1 MVAFSCGTHQSGHYQ
16 GLPVYEGFFPSMHLG
31 YRTSLKATVLVQYP
45 GGAICRSMVYHK
57 EFRLVGDIPEH
68 QGILTL
74 LNVAF
79 HRDHRGSVLTADMD
93 SWILAIRP
101 ITSQTM
107 MELTETCTGIGALGL
122 GSEYAG
128 WKVVACNELQPKMSE
143 VLRQYMSGPI
153 VEGSIEHL
161 HVVADLHEASG
172 GSTSWAFGFSCQ
184 PFSRAGDRRGG
195 QDIRSMTLPW
205 GLWASYMLN
214 CPIVV
219 LECVS
224 DAPKYPF
231 VKLALQQFEEVTR
244 FAKSE
249 VVLEL
254 NALMPARRERWWCVL
269 SADWI
274 GRITLPELPSLDAT
288 PTVSDMFEQIPVP
301 SKQIID
307 NMTLKDHEMRCLS
320 QINVPIENSLVN
332 LHAPLPT
339 ALHSW
344 SNQFHGCPCECRNVG
359 LSATRLSNKGFFGVL
374 VSYADETGQIC
385 YRHLTPQEVGLL
397 NGLPVVLGKHH
408 NSRLEMAGVGQMASP
423 IQSCWIFSAI
433 RRHLGDL
440 EICQLPR
447 IAIRDPLEKIC
458 RQIFRIR
465 NTLWPTLRVSVT
477 MKLYEQNVLG
487 LFVGPSNDS
496 KLLPSNEFSG
506 PPQIGNELTA
516 SKIEISPTLAWPQT
530 PGALPGFGITVTPDK
545 SCDTAARHEQTAPVD
560 RSRSPLRCQSH
571 ETPGSESVIAKASLP
586 TEPVRLGLPSVSQQ
600 RTHVPTSPE
609 QSLPQDSESQFGS
622 IYTPGT
628 EPQKAFDFI
637 GSPPQISGLID
648 EFQNLASGKHSGNHT
663 TNLGYGISPDDLLS
677 GKLVIVDFR
686 HSQISAITIKP
697 ATTTEDFKQAE
708 VSIGNPSFQVHDAF
722 GQSIRPNATLDSMQ
736 VIVVTESE
744 LEVGHLAGNMN
755 PRAFSAFTQGA
766 SVAQDE
772 MDFYLHSIHRCRQI
786 QWVPSLYVP
795 YLEDVKVVS
804 SAWFS
809 DIQFQVSK
817 GSVISAILLG
827 SHWIPIFVSCVGSNV
842 VVITTK
848 EGVDAWQTLGLD
860 PNFLSSNLALPLPQ
874 VFGKDCGFQVFAWLV
889 SKTYSETEAIT
900 FEPALAKHWRF
911 LFWISVVMNPTKAK
925 SISPVALGGHNPEIQ
940 TAVAA
945 ILREH
950 GVPIDQ
956 AASRANEVLQSLGPD
971 RITQCLHDARPWAS
985 LKQLANRHQPPLRL
999 IMPGELQKL
1008 VEARGN
1014 KKSPVGTKTNKVSA
1028 GAKQSSCVLQPSDIV
1043 IPVGVFTQADG
1054 TPIGQIPPSQVGSN
1068 SRGLVVV
1075 SEQDF
1080 TPFAQQAI
1088 ISTEGLGFAILE
1100 PSQHF
1105 VEQFGGLTRFPA
1117 KCAANGE
1124 PMLITAAIVQKGQKH
1139 IHRATPPQLP
1149 AVVEVPVVTVK
1160 LMLYRD
1166 QCTVPWTTVLDGPVK
1181 HLLQLAPCLSVC
1193 RISDCTCPATH
1204 VTSSEIGE
1212 PILDL
1217 WNRDFVTTQFRK
1229 TPPKDADIF
1238 TCHVRILAS
1247 VFDVLTTV
1255 SGIAG
1260 LFIEPRAADGRS
1272 HCPNHHTVWLP
1283 KATHSD
1289 VMQMKQPAKA
1299 ATFVVRVAQ
1308 RYGLKTPVSS
1318 ASVIHEQ
1325 FRQDTPFLAG
1335 HTTMY
1340 VVGPLPWGCTR
1351 HTLQKL
1357 IATWNWP
1364 AKAIQPAGR
1373 SADGNGILWHAQ
1385 ASQPPQHPVI
1395 TMSHG
1400 DVLIVAK
1407 ENQTS
1412 KPQRVAIEAS
1422 SHTKECLTAA
1432 SKEFKPLEHDP
1443 WAAAAAKLPQRQ
1455 PPGLTPVQVQ
1465 QLEDRIDRKFAS
1477 CITSSDGDSLMQESL
1492 EPRVKALEDQIAKL
1506 GEAQNQQVVTTQAL
1520 TTKVS
1525 QVQQQVESQ
1534 GAQFRSHLDTQLADQ
1549 MSKIEALLSKRPR
1562 NE

>member
-1 MVAFSCGTHQSGHYQ
+1 MVAFSCGVHQTGHFQ
-16 GLPVYEGFFPSMHLG
+16 GLPIYEGFFPSMHLG
-31 YRTSLKATVLVQYP
+31 YRTSLKARVLTQYP
-45 GGAICRSMVYHK
+45 GGAICRSMIYQK
-57 EFRLVGDIPEH
+57 EFRLVGDIPAH

-74 LNVAF
+74 LNVVF
-79 HRDHRGSVLTADMD
+79 QRDHRGSVLTADSD
-93 SWILAIRP
+93 SWILPIRP

-107 MELTETCTGIGALGL
+107 MELTETCTGIGALGF
-122 GSEYAG
+122 GSEFAG

-143 VLRQYMSGPI
+143 VLRRYMSGTI
-153 VEGSIEHL
+153 VEGSIEHM
-161 HVVADLHEASG
+161 HVVAELHKASG

-231 VKLALQQFEEVTR
+231 VKLALQQFEEVTQHV
-244 FAKSE
+244 KSE

-269 SADWI
+269 SASWI
-274 GRITLPELPSLDAT
+274 GRITLPELPSLAT
-288 PTVSDMFEQIPVP
+288 APTVSDMFEQLPIP
-301 SKQIID
+301 SKQTSD
-307 NMTLKDHEMRCLS
+307 NMTLKDHEIRCLS
-320 QINVPIENSLVN
+320 QISVPIEQSLVN

-344 SNQFHGCPCECRNVG
+344 SNQFHACPCECRNVG
-359 LSATRLSNKGFFGVL
+359 LSTTRLSNKGFFGVL
-374 VSYADETGQIC
+374 VSFADETGQIC
-385 YRHLTPQEVGLL
+385 YRHLTPQEVGIL
-397 NGLPVVLGKHH
+397 NGLPLFLGKHP

-423 IQSCWIFSAI
+423 IQSGWIFSAI
-433 RRHLGDL
+433 RRHIGELG
-440 EICQLPR
+440 ISHLPR

-465 NTLWPTLRVSVT
+465 NTLWPALPVSVA
-477 MKLYEQNVLG
+477 MKLYEQNVMG

-496 KLLPSNEFSG
+496 KMI
-506 PPQIGNELTA
+506 PPQDVSDSSQVGHAVALQDVA
-516 SKIEISPTLAWPQT
+516 ISPTLEWPQT
-530 PGALPGFGITVTPDK
+530 PGALPGFGIPGAKAEVEKDD
-545 SCDTAARHEQTAPVD
+545 SYHEPRVPRD
-560 RSRSPLRCQSH
+560 RSRSPNRNQAESSVVPVQVETANPDFSLQPDLKQQSAGLSSFRKAMH
-571 ETPGSESVIAKASLP
+571 SVGSVYSPG
-586 TEPVRLGLPSVSQQ
+586 Q
-600 RTHVPTSPE
+600 
-609 QSLPQDSESQFGS
+609 
-622 IYTPGT
+622 
-628 EPQKAFDFI
+628 EPQKAWDYI
-637 GSPPQISGLID
+637 STPPQVCGLID
-648 EFQNLASGKHSGNHT
+648 GFQDSVSSDVANTSSLK
-663 TNLGYGISPDDLLS
+663 LGFGLSPTDLLS
-677 GKLVIVDFR
+677 DKVVIIDFR
-686 HSQISAITIKP
+686 HSQISAIATRPETTIADLQLAETSLGHP
-697 ATTTEDFKQAE
+697 PFKCQD
-708 VSIGNPSFQVHDAF
+708 VFGKDLSQDVMLKSQQV
-722 GQSIRPNATLDSMQ
+722 
-736 VIVVTESE
+736 VVVTTQDKIEDTF
-744 LEVGHLAGNMN
+744 GCNKH
-755 PRAFSAFTQGA
+755 PRAFSVFTQGT

-772 MDFYLHSIHRCRQI
+772 MDFYLLSIHRCRHTQF
-786 QWVPSLYVP
+786 VKSLYVP
-795 YLEDVKVVS
+795 YLEDVKVAS

-817 GSVISAILLG
+817 GPVISAILLG
-827 SHWIPIFVSCVGSNV
+827 SHWIPVFVVCDDTRV
-842 VVITTK
+842 VVTTTQ

-860 PNFLSSNLALPLPQ
+860 PNFLHSSPPLPLLK
-874 VFGKDCGFQVFAWLV
+874 VFEHDCGFQAFAWLV
-889 SKTYSETEAIT
+889 SQTYSEVDSTSFT
-900 FEPALAKHWRF
+900 PAFAKQWRI
-911 LFWISVVMNPTKAK
+911 LFWISVIICPSRASST
-925 SISPVALGGHNPEIQ
+925 IPIALGGHNPEMQ

-956 AASRANEVLQSLGPD
+956 AASRATEILQALGSD
-971 RITQCLHDARPWAS
+971 RIAQCLHDVRPWAS

-999 IMPGELQKL
+999 ITPGELQKL

-1014 KKSPVGTKTNKVSA
+1014 KKAPVGNKTNKVNP
-1028 GAKQSSCVLQPSDIV
+1028 GTKVNQCVLHPADIV

-1054 TPIGQIPPSQVGSN
+1054 IPIGQIPSSQVGSN
-1068 SRGLVVV
+1068 SRGLVVL
-1075 SEQDF
+1075 SEMDF
-1080 TPFAQQAI
+1080 MPFAQQTL
-1088 ISTEGLGFAILE
+1088 ISTEGLAFAILE
-1100 PSQHF
+1100 PSQPF

-1117 KCAANGE
+1117 KCSANGE
-1124 PMLITAAIVQKGQKH
+1124 PMLITAAIVQKGQKP
-1139 IHRATPPQLP
+1139 IQRATPPQLP

-1160 LMLYRD
+1160 MMLYRD
-1166 QCTVPWTTVLDGPVK
+1166 QCTAQWSTILEGPVK

-1193 RISDCTCPATH
+1193 RNAECSCPASH
-1204 VTSSEIGE
+1204 VNNGEAE

-1229 TPPKDADIF
+1229 TSPKDAEIF
-1238 TCHVRILAS
+1238 TCHVRILQS
-1247 VFDVLTTV
+1247 VFEALTAV

-1260 LFIEPRAADGRS
+1260 LFIEPRAADGRG
-1272 HCPNHHTVWLP
+1272 HCPQHHTVWLP
-1283 KATHSD
+1283 KASHSD
-1289 VMQMKQPAKA
+1289 VMQMKQQAKA
-1299 ATFVVRVAQ
+1299 PAFVVRVAQ
-1308 RYGLKTPVSS
+1308 RYGLKTSVSNAS
-1318 ASVIHEQ
+1318 AIHEQ
-1325 FRQDTPFLAG
+1325 FRQDTPFVAG

-1357 IATWNWP
+1357 ISSWNWP

-1373 SADGNGILWHAQ
+1373 SADGLGILWHAQ

-1407 ENQTS
+1407 DNQAS

-1432 SKEFKPLEHDP
+1432 SKEAKPLDTDP
-1443 WAAAAAKLPQRQ
+1443 WAAAAAKLPQRH

-1477 CITSSDGDSLMQESL
+1477 CISSSDGDSLMQESL
-1492 EPRVKALEDQIAKL
+1492 EPRVKALENQIAKL
-1506 GEAQNQQVVTTQAL
+1506 GEAQTQQVLNTQAL
-1520 TTKVS
+1520 SSKVS
-1525 QVQQQVESQ
+1525 QVQQQVEHQ
-1534 GAQFRSHLDTQLADQ
+1534 GAQFRNHLDTQLADQ
-1549 MSKIEALLSKRPR
+1549 MSKIEALLNKRPR

>member
-1 MVAFSCGTHQSGHYQ
+1 M
-16 GLPVYEGFFPSMHLG
+16 
-31 YRTSLKATVLVQYP
+31 
-45 GGAICRSMVYHK
+45 
-57 EFRLVGDIPEH
+57 
-68 QGILTL
+68 
-74 LNVAF
+74 
-79 HRDHRGSVLTADMD
+79 
-93 SWILAIRP
+93 
-101 ITSQTM
+101 
-107 MELTETCTGIGALGL
+107 
-122 GSEYAG
+122 
-128 WKVVACNELQPKMSE
+128 
-143 VLRQYMSGPI
+143 
-153 VEGSIEHL
+153 
-161 HVVADLHEASG
+161 HVVAELHEASG

-244 FAKSE
+244 YVKSE

-269 SADWI
+269 SAAWI
-274 GRITLPELPSLDAT
+274 GRITLPELPSLAAA
-288 PTVSDMFEQIPVP
+288 PTVSDMFEQLPIP

-307 NMTLKDHEMRCLS
+307 NMTLKDHEIRCLS

-359 LSATRLSNKGFFGVL
+359 LSSSRLSNKGFFGVL
-374 VSYADETGQIC
+374 VSFADETGQIC

-397 NGLPVVLGKHH
+397 NGLPLILGQHP

-423 IQSCWIFSAI
+423 IQSSWIFSAI
-433 RRHLGDL
+433 RRHLGEL
-440 EICQLPR
+440 GICHLPR

-465 NTLWPTLRVSVT
+465 NTLWPNLRVSVT

-496 KLLPSNEFSG
+496 KLLPPLEFSG
-506 PPQIGNELTA
+506 SPQIGHDLATH
-516 SKIEISPTLAWPQT
+516 KIEISPTLEWPQT
-530 PGALPGFGITVTPDK
+530 PGALPGFGIAV
-545 SCDTAARHEQTAPVD
+545 AAEKTGDCNVPQEQKAIGD
-560 RSRSPLRCQSH
+560 RSRSPLRRHSD
-571 ETPGSESVIAKASLP
+571 ETPCIELVTTKVSRPQDPVENDLP
-586 TEPVRLGLPSVSQQ
+586 GVSQIQ
-600 RTHVPTSPE
+600 THAPTSPE
-609 QSLPQDSESQFGS
+609 HSLPQESGSQFGS
-622 IYTPGT
+622 IYTPGN
-628 EPQKAFDFI
+628 EPQKAMDYI
-637 GSPPQISGLID
+637 RSPPQVSGLID
-648 EFQNLASGKHSGNHT
+648 GFQDSASGKDSGFSSIDT
-663 TNLGYGISPDDLLS
+663 GFGVSPADLLS

-686 HSQISAITIKP
+686 HSQISAIAINPETTI
-697 ATTTEDFKQAE
+697 EDLMQAE
-708 VSIGNPSFQVHDAF
+708 SSLGNPSFHSRDVFRHNLSADVPLAPLQA
-722 GQSIRPNATLDSMQ
+722 
-736 VIVVTESE
+736 IVVTASESDK
-744 LEVGHLAGNMN
+744 GSFAPNMI
-755 PRAFSAFTQGA
+755 PRAFSVFTQGA

-786 QWVPSLYVP
+786 QWVPSLFIP
-795 YLEDVKVVS
+795 YLEDVKVAS

-827 SHWIPIFVSCVGSNV
+827 SHWIPVFISCVGDR
-842 VVITTK
+842 VIVTTTS

-860 PNFLSSNLALPLPQ
+860 PNFLTSSIALPLPQ
-874 VFGKDCGFQVFAWLV
+874 VFEMDCGFQAFAWLV
-889 SKTYSETEAIT
+889 SKTFSEADAIT
-900 FEPALAKHWRF
+900 FTDALAKQWRF
-911 LFWISVVMNPTKAK
+911 LFWISLVMNPIKAK
-925 SISPVALGGHNPEIQ
+925 STSSFALGGHNAEIQ

-956 AASRANEVLQSLGPD
+956 AASRASEVLQSLGPD
-971 RITQCLHDARPWAS
+971 RIAQCLHDARPWAS

-1014 KKSPVGTKTNKVSA
+1014 KKSPVGTKTNKVNT
-1028 GAKQSSCVLQPSDIV
+1028 GPKQPSCVLHPSDIV

-1054 TPIGQIPPSQVGSN
+1054 TPVGQIPSSQVGSN
-1068 SRGLVVV
+1068 SRGLVVLT
-1075 SEQDF
+1075 EQDF

-1100 PSQHF
+1100 PSQQF
-1105 VEQFGGLTRFPA
+1105 VEQFGGLSRFPA

-1139 IHRATPPQLP
+1139 IQRATPPQLP
-1149 AVVEVPVVTVK
+1149 AVAEVPVVTVK

-1166 QCTVPWTTVLDGPVK
+1166 QCTVPWTTVLEGPVK

-1193 RISDCTCPATH
+1193 RIVDCTCPATH
-1204 VTSSEIGE
+1204 ITTSEIGE

-1247 VFDVLTTV
+1247 VFEALTTV

-1272 HCPNHHTVWLP
+1272 HCPHHHTVWLP

-1289 VMQMKQPAKA
+1289 VMQMKQQAKA
-1299 ATFVVRVAQ
+1299 AAFVVRVAQ
-1308 RYGLKTPVSS
+1308 RYGLKSSVSS

-1407 ENQTS
+1407 DNQTS

-1443 WAAAAAKLPQRQ
+1443 WAAAAAQLPQRQ

-1465 QLEDRIDRKFAS
+1465 QLEERIDRKFAS
-1477 CITSSDGDSLMQESL
+1477 CISSSDGDSLMQESL

-1534 GAQFRSHLDTQLADQ
+1534 GAQFRT
-1549 MSKIEALLSKRPR
+1549 P
-1562 NE
+1562 